1 MFEEKLT
8 NQLFDVDAPRKNL
21 KFLFANDREEFLS
34 YYVQELSLQGSL
46 KFLFFENSTLITKT
60 EVWPLNILDCAKN
73 NLVKIPN
80 FFAQRV
86 KKWPIFIL
94 FLLKMQKDFNIF
106 HCFK

>member
-21 KFLFANDREEFLS
+21 KFLFANDREQFLS

-94 FLLKMQKDFNIF
+94 FLLKIQMMRNDYG
-106 HCFK
+106 